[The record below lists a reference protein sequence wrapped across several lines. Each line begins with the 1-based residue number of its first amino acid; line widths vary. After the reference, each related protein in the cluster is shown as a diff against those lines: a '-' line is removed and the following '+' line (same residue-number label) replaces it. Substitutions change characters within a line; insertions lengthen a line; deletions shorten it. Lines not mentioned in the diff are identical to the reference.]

1 MKRYLLTLIFLIA
14 TSFVAQTLFAESF
27 SATNSDGVTIAYNTL
42 TETTC
47 EVRRGNYSGIVNIP
61 STVKYNNITYTVT
74 KISNYAFYYSE
85 NLTSVTIPN
94 TVESIGYGA
103 FYGCSS
109 LSSLKIPDSVI
120 IIADFA
126 FSDCYNLTELTL
138 GKNLQNIGGQAF
150 SSCYQITSLTLPNS
164 VIHIGASAFN
174 DWLSLTSVKIPKS
187 VVSIE
192 NNPFERCSRLESI
205 VVESG
210 NANYN
215 SANNCNAI
223 IETSTKTL
231 ISGCMNTKIPNTVK
245 AINNHAFS
253 GCIGLTE
260 VTIPNSVTSI
270 GGWAFLNCSK
280 LTSIRIPK
288 GVSSIGNMAF
298 VGCRNISSIVVD
310 SENTV
315 FNSAN
320 NCNAIIET
328 STKTL
333 ILGCRS
339 TVIPNTIKAIGSYAF
354 QDCYGLTSVT
364 IPKSVTS
371 IGNMAFSGCSYL
383 ASIVVESGNANYNS
397 ANNCNAI
404 IETSTNTLIVG
415 CMNTVIPNT
424 VKAIGDNAFRDNYFL
439 EELKIPNSVTSIGQ
453 YAFYYCLRLK
463 ELNIPK
469 SVTSIGN
476 YAISYCAD
484 LEKIISNITDVF
496 ETEQMTFWGNE
507 NATLY
512 VPKGLVSTYRS
523 TAGWN
528 QFTRI
533 KEIPKLGDT
542 NEDGNIN
549 ISDVVSLV
557 NRILSDSKAYYFY
570 DTNDDGNVNISD
582 VVKLVN
588 VILGN

>member
-1 MKRYLLTLIFLIA
+1 MIA
-14 TSFVAQTLFAESF
+14 TSFVAQNLFAETF
-27 SATNSDGVTIAYNTL
+27 SATNSDGVTISYSTL

-47 EVRRGNYSGIVNIP
+47 AVSRGSYSGIVNIP
-61 STVKYNNITYTVT
+61 STVKNNNVTYTVT

-164 VIHIGASAFN
+164 ITHIGASAFN

-192 NNPFERCSRLESI
+192 DNPFERCSRLESI

-270 GGWAFLNCSK
+270 GGWH
-280 LTSIRIPK
+280 
-288 GVSSIGNMAF
+288 SSIA
-298 VGCRNISSIVVD
+298 
-310 SENTV
+310 
-315 FNSAN
+315 
-320 NCNAIIET
+320 
-328 STKTL
+328 
-333 ILGCRS
+333 
-339 TVIPNTIKAIGSYAF
+339 
-354 QDCYGLTSVT
+354 
-364 IPKSVTS
+364 
-371 IGNMAFSGCSYL
+371 
-383 ASIVVESGNANYNS
+383 
-397 ANNCNAI
+397 
-404 IETSTNTLIVG
+404 
-415 CMNTVIPNT
+415 
-424 VKAIGDNAFRDNYFL
+424 
-439 EELKIPNSVTSIGQ
+439 
-453 YAFYYCLRLK
+453 
-463 ELNIPK
+463 
-469 SVTSIGN
+469 
-476 YAISYCAD
+476 
-484 LEKIISNITDVF
+484 
-496 ETEQMTFWGNE
+496 
-507 NATLY
+507 
-512 VPKGLVSTYRS
+512 VS
-523 TAGWN
+523 
-528 QFTRI
+528 
-533 KEIPKLGDT
+533 
-542 NEDGNIN
+542 
-549 ISDVVSLV
+549 
-557 NRILSDSKAYYFY
+557 
-570 DTNDDGNVNISD
+570 
-582 VVKLVN
+582 
-588 VILGN
+588 